1 MFEFLSKF
9 LPAMIYPIGLICV
22 LLSVGLL
29 LSKQTK
35 ILRMILFLTL
45 IILFLGGN
53 RWVALNLARSLEWR
67 YMPPDPVPHVEALVV
82 LGGGTEA
89 KEYPRQIAE
98 INSAGDR
105 IIYAAYLYRQGKA
118 DAILVSGG
126 LLDWEEH
133 ASTPAEEMRDLLQ
146 MMGVPANSIWL
157 ETQSRDTRENAAF
170 SAKILN
176 DRRID
181 RILLVTSASHMPR
194 AVKLFEAQGFEV
206 IPAPV
211 DYRVSQRDIEQLR
224 RLDIRSLILGSIP
237 SAENLQMTTSVMKEY
252 LGMMIYAIRGWK

>member
-9 LPAMIYPIGLICV
+9 LPALIYPIGLICV
-22 LLSVGLL
+22 LLIAGLL
-29 LSKQTK
+29 LIKQTK
-35 ILRMILFLTL
+35 ILRIILILAL

-67 YMPPDPVPHVEALVV
+67 YLPPDPIPHVKALVV
-82 LGGGTEA
+82 LGGGTES
-89 KEYPRQIAE
+89 KVYPRQIAE
-98 INSAGDR
+98 VNSAGDR
-105 IIYAAYLYRQGKA
+105 ILYAAYLYRQGKT

-126 LLDWEEH
+126 LLDWEVH
-133 ASTPAEEMRDLLQ
+133 ASTPAEEMSDLLQ
-146 MMGVPANSIWL
+146 MMGVPATSIWL

-176 DRRID
+176 GRRID
-181 RILLVTSASHMPR
+181 RIMLVTSASHMPR

-211 DYRVSQRDIEQLR
+211 DYRVSQRTLNSCGTWIF
-224 RLDIRSLILGSIP
+224 
-237 SAENLQMTTSVMKEY
+237 VH
-252 LGMMIYAIRGWK
+252 